1 MNSCGSLKTI
11 FAGFGKKLTSFFCR
25 NSNHDTHDEP
35 RTIDYTPH
43 TFDCNMKTT
52 SNDTSLK
59 IVLNPTLVPQTS
71 NLKIGKDLVQQ
82 PNLNLNNPT
91 MYFSQYEKSTNM
103 ITPQT
108 KNNFLNAFLV
118 AYNCH
123 LPIKLR
129 PDDIHIMIEL
139 IIGTCMANN
148 AEKLR
153 DVFVAHKGKKE
164 IIVLVSDFNIDRIT
178 TIFQQS
184 IRDEIKNPEFA
195 DKMICNYSSSN
206 HITHAVSNTL
216 LMNTMKEYFEYSYMC
231 LCGIPYAVLEG
242 SIADWEKL
250 KNFYDFLKPIFK
262 KTELK
267 DWFRH
272 FDVIMDMF
280 IEMRHLQENGEIQA
294 PPRIAKLWE
303 RVISFVP
310 EGSGGQTILGGWVRL
325 FMPYGTNKKLIGGLD
340 ARVIECLNYKKEP
353 KRSGNCYMDQDILQE
368 FYMAS
373 GWSNIPSSC
382 LATPLN
388 IIDESGVKY
397 SAEIFSGFF
406 DPSIDI
412 ENNIIT
418 TNTGIILREKTEE
431 EDAKLKKDVR

>member
-1 MNSCGSLKTI
+1 MN
-11 FAGFGKKLTSFFCR
+11 
-25 NSNHDTHDEP
+25 NV
-35 RTIDYTPH
+35 
-43 TFDCNMKTT
+43 
-52 SNDTSLK
+52 TSLK
-59 IVLNPTLVPQTS
+59 IVLDPTLVPQPW
-71 NLKIGKDLVQQ
+71 NFKKGKDLVQQ
-82 PNLNLNNPT
+82 SHLNLNNPT

-103 ITPQT
+103 ITPET
-108 KNNFLNAFLV
+108 KNNFLNAFLI

-153 DVFVAHKGKKE
+153 DVFVAHKGKKK
-164 IIVLVSDFNIDRIT
+164 IIVTLFSDFNIDRIT
-178 TIFQQS
+178 SLFQQS
-184 IRDEIKNPEFA
+184 IKNEIKNPEFA

-206 HITHAVSNTL
+206 HVTHAVSNTL

-250 KNFYDFLKPIFK
+250 KNFYDFLKPIFGD
-262 KTELK
+262 TELK

-272 FDVIMDMF
+272 FDIIMDMF
-280 IEMRHLQENGEIQA
+280 MEMRQSQENGEIQA
-294 PPRIAKLWE
+294 SPRIAKLWE

-310 EGSGGQTILGGWVRL
+310 HGSGGQTILGGWVRL
-325 FMPYGTNKKLIGGLD
+325 FMPYGTNKKPIRGLD
-340 ARVIECLNYKKEP
+340 DPIIECLNHEIEP
-353 KRSGNCYMDQDILQE
+353 EYSGNCYMNQDILQA

-388 IIDESGVKY
+388 IINESGVKY

-418 TNTGIILREKTEE
+418 MNTGIVLRKKTEE
-431 EDAKLKKDVR
+431 ENAKSKINEYR